1 MESKQIG
8 SLELKSSLKFISIV
22 LVLLSFIYS
31 IYICYLCFNNAFE
44 GAKLKYNSHNQ
55 LVVIEVEEHSLA
67 EYAGLRKR
75 DILLEIDGKSIAK
88 KREPAEDIL
97 SWSYSVTVKRGTE
110 VIDINTKETF
120 LSYDIFFVFLI
131 PVIFYLLCLF
141 CIFFILNSSKSK
153 KLFSSTFLLIA
164 FLLNVSIA
172 YLSAGGV
179 SRGDVFSRYVN
190 LLTFLSVPVSY
201 LHFVYQYFKEKG
213 KQFFNNK
220 VFLLYLL
227 PLINIFIEYFWGED
241 KLSIEVLST
250 INLSSFFIGVTIVF
264 FVILYGL
271 NKYKFSEQA
280 YFLKILMLTN
290 FIAIIPFV
298 GFYVLPSLILGDYIF
313 QSVFVAPFLLLI
325 PFSLV
330 YQFMANKIYNIE
342 FILGRLRYYGLLAII
357 PTVIVVCI
365 VTFTQYQTGGYNTV
379 RLAIYIYLVMLGVF
393 YLKEML
399 DFRFRLKRF
408 SEKFNYQDSIFKF
421 TQTIRTFTSLN
432 QVLLELKQTILD
444 VLTVSQA
451 HVLGV
456 KSDGTI
462 SLLEGGTEEYPWIP
476 YEQEVTKVISDIGKI
491 VEVDRGFLIKI
502 GERGGTS
509 YVMLCLSVLNTP
521 RLTRDEISWLETLAF
536 YTSVSLE
543 NVLKIGELMEH
554 LEHVKKEGPNPA
566 WLNKLMFAI
575 EEKQRSDLA
584 RDLHDSVLQDM
595 ISLKHQSEMFLADF
609 EKDKVCTNQIRQRL
623 INMNEQM
630 STVIQTTRETCQELR
645 PQLLYDLGLVK
656 ALSKLAAQHQESS
669 SIDKIRLNTER
680 FSKVL
685 DLDTQLNLYRI
696 VQELLSNA
704 AKHSKAKEVLI
715 MLVCIKEKVVL
726 HYEDDGIGFDPDKLY
741 QNSASMG
748 LSGIRERVRA
758 LNGSLDIQ
766 TAEGKG
772 FRVAI
777 EMEL

>member
-1 MESKQIG
+1 MFGIG
-8 SLELKSSLKFISIV
+8 NRKLKPKFVLNAVSV
-22 LVLLSFIYS
+22 LLVLLSFIYS
-31 IYICYLCFNNAFE
+31 LYICYLGLNNVFE
-44 GAKLKYNSHNQ
+44 GARLQFQSNQ
-55 LVVIEVEEHSLA
+55 LVVVKVDEYSLA
-67 EYAGLRKR
+67 EYAGLRKG
-75 DILLEIDGKSIAK
+75 DILLEIDGIPVSK
-88 KREPAEDIL
+88 KKEPVEDIL
-97 SWSYSVTVKRGTE
+97 SWAYSLTVNRDGE
-110 VIDINTKETF
+110 VVGINTKETF
-120 LSYDIFFVFLI
+120 LGYDIFFIFLI
-131 PVIFYLLCLF
+131 PIIFYILCLF
-141 CIFFILNSSKSK
+141 CIFFISKSNK
-153 KLFSSTFLLIA
+153 SRNSFSSFLLIA
-164 FLLNVSIA
+164 FLLIVSIA
-172 YLSAGGV
+172 YLSAAGV
-179 SRGDVFSRYVN
+179 SRGDVCSRYIN
-190 LLTFLSVPVSY
+190 LITFLLVPVSY
-201 LHFVYQYFKEKG
+201 LNFTYQYFKEKG

-227 PLINIFIEYFWGED
+227 PVINVVIEYFFGD
-241 KLSIEVLST
+241 KLSSDVLGY
-250 INLSSFFIGVTIVF
+250 INLFSFFVGIIVVF
-264 FVILYGL
+264 VVILYGL

-280 YFLKILMLTN
+280 YFLKIMMLTN
-290 FIAIIPFV
+290 LLGITPFV
-298 GFYVLPSLILGDYIF
+298 AFYVLPILVLGDYIF
-313 QSVFVAPFLLLI
+313 SAVFLAPFLLLI

-330 YQFMANKIYNIE
+330 YQFMADKIYNIE

-357 PTVIVVCI
+357 PTIIVVCI
-365 VTFTQYQTGGYNTV
+365 VTFTKYQTGNYYTI
-379 RLAIYIYLVMLGVF
+379 RLAIYMYLIMLGVF
-393 YLKEML
+393 YLKEIL

-408 SEKFNYQDSIFKF
+408 SEKFNYQDSIYKF
-421 TQTIRTFTSLN
+421 TQTIPTFTSLN

-444 VLTVSQA
+444 VLAVSQA

-462 SLLEGGTEEYPWIP
+462 SLLEGDTKEYPWIP
-476 YEQEVTKVISDIGKI
+476 YEQEVTKVITDIGKI

-685 DLDTQLNLYRI
+685 DLDTQLNVYRI

-704 AKHSKAKEVLI
+704 AKHSKAHEVLI

-726 HYEDDGIGFDPDKLY
+726 HYEDDGIGGDPDKLY

>member
-1 MESKQIG
+1 MFFFYLLPVLNLV
-8 SLELKSSLKFISIV
+8 LEIFSGTFEKLNGPIPYINLYSFFMGLV
-22 LVLLSFIYS
+22 LVISVFVYGMVKHKNTEQTYFLKMLMLGNFFAVFPFIAFYVIPVLVIDDFIYS
-31 IYICYLCFNNAFE
+31 A
-44 GAKLKYNSHNQ
+44 A
-55 LVVIEVEEHSLA
+55 V
-67 EYAGLRKR
+67 
-75 DILLEIDGKSIAK
+75 
-88 KREPAEDIL
+88 
-97 SWSYSVTVKRGTE
+97 
-110 VIDINTKETF
+110 
-120 LSYDIFFVFLI
+120 
-131 PVIFYLLCLF
+131 
-141 CIFFILNSSKSK
+141 
-153 KLFSSTFLLIA
+153 
-164 FLLNVSIA
+164 
-172 YLSAGGV
+172 
-179 SRGDVFSRYVN
+179 
-190 LLTFLSVPVSY
+190 
-201 LHFVYQYFKEKG
+201 
-213 KQFFNNK
+213 
-220 VFLLYLL
+220 
-227 PLINIFIEYFWGED
+227 
-241 KLSIEVLST
+241 
-250 INLSSFFIGVTIVF
+250 
-264 FVILYGL
+264 
-271 NKYKFSEQA
+271 
-280 YFLKILMLTN
+280 
-290 FIAIIPFV
+290 
-298 GFYVLPSLILGDYIF
+298 
-313 QSVFVAPFLLLI
+313 VAPFLLII
-325 PFSLV
+325 PFTLV
-330 YQFMANKIYNIE
+330 YLFISNKMYDVE
-342 FILGRLRYYGLLAII
+342 FLIGRLKYYGLLAII
-357 PTVIVVCI
+357 PTIIMVS
-365 VTFTQYQTGGYNTV
+365 TV
-379 RLAIYIYLVMLGVF
+379 KLMKFQEGDYYDARLAIYVYLIILGVF
-393 YLKEML
+393 YLKEIL
-399 DFRFRLKRF
+399 DYRFRLKRF
-408 SEKFNYQDSIFKF
+408 SEKYNYQDSIFKF
-421 TQTIRTFTSLN
+421 TQTIRTHSSLN

-444 VLTVSQA
+444 VLIVSQA
-451 HVLGV
+451 HVLKV

-462 SLLEGGTEEYPWIP
+462 SLLEEDAKEYPWIP
-476 YEQEVTKVISDIGKI
+476 YEQEVTKVITDIGKI

-554 LEHVKKEGPNPA
+554 LENVKKEGPNPA

-630 STVIQTTRETCQELR
+630 SAVIQTTRETCQELR

-704 AKHSKAKEVLI
+704 VKHSRANEVLI

-726 HYEDDGIGFDPDKLY
+726 HYEDDGIGVDPDKLY

-777 EMEL
+777 EMGL

>member
-1 MESKQIG
+1 MKF
-8 SLELKSSLKFISIV
+8 SLKIISVI
-22 LVLLSFIYS
+22 LVCLSFIYS
-31 IYICYLCFNNAFE
+31 CYVVYICYNNLFV
-44 GAKLKYNSHNQ
+44 GAYLKYNSDNQ
-55 LVVIEVEEHSLA
+55 LVVDYIQEDSLA
-67 EYAGLRKR
+67 DYTGLKAGDIILEVNNKKPSKDQPKNSILANVSSLSIERNGQIITTDTR
-75 DILLEIDGKSIAK
+75 DTII
-88 KREPAEDIL
+88 
-97 SWSYSVTVKRGTE
+97 
-110 VIDINTKETF
+110 
-120 LSYDIFFVFLI
+120 SYDILFTVLI
-131 PVIFYLLCLF
+131 PIVFYLLCLL
-141 CIFFILNSSKSK
+141 CVILILKSK
-153 KLFSSTFLLIA
+153 KKQTSSFLLIL
-164 FLLNVSIA
+164 FLLTVSIA
-172 YLSAGGV
+172 YVSAGGV
-179 SRGDVFSRYVN
+179 SRGNVFSRYVN
-190 LLTFLSVPVSY
+190 LLTFISIPISY
-201 LHFVYQYFKEKG
+201 LHFIYQYFKEIGRKLCS
-213 KQFFNNK
+213 NK
-220 VFLLYLL
+220 VFFFYFL
-227 PLINIFIEYFWGED
+227 PVLNLVLEIFSGTFE
-241 KLSIEVLST
+241 KLNGPIPY
-250 INLSSFFIGVTIVF
+250 INLYSFFMGLVLVISVF
-264 FVILYGL
+264 VYGMVKHK
-271 NKYKFSEQA
+271 NTEQT
-280 YFLKILMLTN
+280 YFLKMLMLGN
-290 FIAIIPFV
+290 FFAVFPFIA
-298 GFYVLPSLILGDYIF
+298 FYVIPVLVIDDFIYSAA
-313 QSVFVAPFLLLI
+313 VVAPFLLII
-325 PFSLV
+325 PFTLV
-330 YQFMANKIYNIE
+330 YLFISNKMYDVE
-342 FILGRLRYYGLLAII
+342 FLIGRLKYYGLLAII
-357 PTVIVVCI
+357 PTIIMVS
-365 VTFTQYQTGGYNTV
+365 TV
-379 RLAIYIYLVMLGVF
+379 KLMKFQEGDYYDARLAIYVYLIILGVF
-393 YLKEML
+393 YLKEIL
-399 DFRFRLKRF
+399 DYRFRLKRF
-408 SEKFNYQDSIFKF
+408 SEKYNYQDSIFKF
-421 TQTIRTFTSLN
+421 TQTIRTHSSLN

-444 VLTVSQA
+444 VLIVSQA
-451 HVLGV
+451 HVLKV

-462 SLLEGGTEEYPWIP
+462 SLLEGDTEEYPWIP
-476 YEQEVTKVISDIGKI
+476 YEQEVTKVITDIGKI

-543 NVLKIGELMEH
+543 NVLKIGELMDH

-704 AKHSKAKEVLI
+704 VKHSKANEVLI

>member
-1 MESKQIG
+1 MIRIP
-8 SLELKSSLKFISIV
+8 LKSIN
-22 LVLLSFIYS
+22 LLSFFIS
-31 IYICYLCFNNAFE
+31 T
-44 GAKLKYNSHNQ
+44 
-55 LVVIEVEEHSLA
+55 VIV
-67 EYAGLRKR
+67 
-75 DILLEIDGKSIAK
+75 
-88 KREPAEDIL
+88 
-97 SWSYSVTVKRGTE
+97 
-110 VIDINTKETF
+110 
-120 LSYDIFFVFLI
+120 
-131 PVIFYLLCLF
+131 
-141 CIFFILNSSKSK
+141 FILI
-153 KLFSSTFLLIA
+153 TYALIK
-164 FLLNVSIA
+164 FKYSQQ
-172 YLSAGGV
+172 
-179 SRGDVFSRYVN
+179 
-190 LLTFLSVPVSY
+190 SY
-201 LHFVYQYFKEKG
+201 L
-213 KQFFNNK
+213 
-220 VFLLYLL
+220 
-227 PLINIFIEYFWGED
+227 
-241 KLSIEVLST
+241 
-250 INLSSFFIGVTIVF
+250 
-264 FVILYGL
+264 
-271 NKYKFSEQA
+271 
-280 YFLKILMLTN
+280 LKILMLMN
-290 FIAIIPFV
+290 FIALVPFLF
-298 GFYVLPSLILGDYIF
+298 FYVLPMLVFGDYIF
-313 QSVFVAPFLLLI
+313 SAIVVSPFLLLI
-325 PFSLV
+325 PLSLV
-330 YQFMANKIYNIE
+330 YQFMSNKIYDIE
-342 FILGRLRYYGLLAII
+342 FLIGRLKYYSFLAII
-357 PTVIVVCI
+357 PTSLII
-365 VTFTQYQTGGYNTV
+365 TI
-379 RLAIYIYLVMLGVF
+379 LAIVKHQEGEFFTVQVTIFTYLIMVGVF
-393 YLKEML
+393 YLKEII

-432 QVLLELKQTILD
+432 QVLMELKQIVLD
-444 VLTVSQA
+444 VLLVNNIYMLKVKNDGSVSM
-451 HVLGV
+451 
-456 KSDGTI
+456 
-462 SLLEGGTEEYPWIP
+462 LENDAEEKPWIP
-476 YEQEVTKVISDIGKI
+476 YEQEVTKVITDIGKI

-704 AKHSKAKEVLI
+704 VKHSKANEVLI

>member
-1 MESKQIG
+1 MRVNYNKLSLIIILLSLSLVPYIIYVNLHSSYLGMTMQFNEKNEYQVFEIEKG
-8 SLELKSSLKFISIV
+8 SLAQSLGFKKGDVILEINGKSVEKLRADDGKLADELSDVKLMIVERDGEIGFVETGYELVSYESLFLFIIPMMFY
-22 LVLLSFIYS
+22 LLSLFCVYFIIKSNKRLNSASAFILIVFLLVTSTAYSCSVGSAKGDSLS
-31 IYICYLCFNNAFE
+31 IYITM
-44 GAKLKYNSHNQ
+44 
-55 LVVIEVEEHSLA
+55 I
-67 EYAGLRKR
+67 
-75 DILLEIDGKSIAK
+75 
-88 KREPAEDIL
+88 
-97 SWSYSVTVKRGTE
+97 
-110 VIDINTKETF
+110 TF
-120 LSYDIFFVFLI
+120 QF
-131 PVIFYLLCLF
+131 
-141 CIFFILNSSKSK
+141 
-153 KLFSSTFLLIA
+153 
-164 FLLNVSIA
+164 
-172 YLSAGGV
+172 
-179 SRGDVFSRYVN
+179 
-190 LLTFLSVPVSY
+190 VPVLY
-201 LHFVYQYFKEKG
+201 LHYIYQYFKEKG
-213 KQFFNNK
+213 KEFFNNK
-220 VFLLYLL
+220 IFLFLYPVGLL
-227 PLINIFIEYFWGED
+227 NLLLEISGDNLQISYSSI
-241 KLSIEVLST
+241 KLF
-250 INLSSFFIGVTIVF
+250 NLVSFLVVTIIAF
-264 FVILYGL
+264 ALIIYGVIK
-271 NKYKFSEQA
+271 NKASEQA
-280 YFLKILMLTN
+280 YFLRILVITN
-290 FIAIIPFV
+290 FVAFIPFLI
-298 GFYVLPSLILGDYIF
+298 FYVIPYVFIGDYIF
-313 QSVFVAPFLLLI
+313 PAMFVVPFLLII

-330 YQFMANKIYNIE
+330 YQFIATKIYDIE
-342 FILGRLRYYGLLAII
+342 FLLGRFKYYGLLAIL
-357 PTVIVVCI
+357 PSLTAVGV
-365 VTFTQYQTGGYNTV
+365 FTLTQELSNSLNTV
-379 RLAIYIYLVMLGVF
+379 KNTIFIYFIMLGVF
-393 YLKEML
+393 YLKEIL

-408 SEKFNYQDSIFKF
+408 SEKFNYQDSVFKF
-421 TQTIRTFTSLN
+421 TQLIRSSTSLA
-432 QVLLELKQTILD
+432 QVLRELSQTILD
-444 VLTVSQA
+444 VLPVSQA
-451 HVLGV
+451 YVLEL
-456 KSDGTI
+456 KSDGTVG
-462 SLLEGGTEEYPWIP
+462 LLENNANDQVWKP
-476 YEQEVTKVISDIGKI
+476 YEKEAFRAITDIGKI

-554 LEHVKKEGPNPA
+554 LENVKKEGPNPA

-630 STVIQTTRETCQELR
+630 SAVIQTTRETCQELR

-704 AKHSKAKEVLI
+704 VKHSRANEVLI

-726 HYEDDGIGFDPDKLY
+726 HYEDDGIGVDPDKLY

-777 EMEL
+777 EMGL

>member
-1 MESKQIG
+1 MKF
-8 SLELKSSLKFISIV
+8 SLKIISVI
-22 LVLLSFIYS
+22 LVCLSFIYS
-31 IYICYLCFNNAFE
+31 CYVVYICYNNLFV
-44 GAKLKYNSHNQ
+44 GAYLKYNSDNQ
-55 LVVIEVEEHSLA
+55 LVVDYIQEDSLA
-67 EYAGLRKR
+67 DYTGLKAGDIILEVNNKKPSKDQPKNSILANVSSLSIERNGQIITTDTR
-75 DILLEIDGKSIAK
+75 DTII
-88 KREPAEDIL
+88 
-97 SWSYSVTVKRGTE
+97 
-110 VIDINTKETF
+110 
-120 LSYDIFFVFLI
+120 SYDILFTVLI
-131 PVIFYLLCLF
+131 QIVFYLLCLL
-141 CIFFILNSSKSK
+141 CVILILKSK
-153 KLFSSTFLLIA
+153 KKQTSSFLLIL
-164 FLLNVSIA
+164 FLLTVSIA
-172 YLSAGGV
+172 YVSAGGV
-179 SRGDVFSRYVN
+179 SRGNVFSRYVN
-190 LLTFLSVPVSY
+190 LLTFISIPISY
-201 LHFVYQYFKEKG
+201 LHFIYQYFKEIGRKLCS
-213 KQFFNNK
+213 NK
-220 VFLLYLL
+220 VFFFYLL
-227 PLINIFIEYFWGED
+227 PVLNLVLEIFSGTFE
-241 KLSIEVLST
+241 KLNGPIPY
-250 INLSSFFIGVTIVF
+250 INLYSFFMGLVLVISVF
-264 FVILYGL
+264 VYGMVKHK
-271 NKYKFSEQA
+271 NTEQT
-280 YFLKILMLTN
+280 YFLKMLMLGN
-290 FIAIIPFV
+290 FFAVFPFIA
-298 GFYVLPSLILGDYIF
+298 FYVIPVLVIDDFIYSAA
-313 QSVFVAPFLLLI
+313 VVAPFLLII
-325 PFSLV
+325 PFTLV
-330 YQFMANKIYNIE
+330 YLFISNKMYDVE
-342 FILGRLRYYGLLAII
+342 FLIGRLKYYGLLAII
-357 PTVIVVCI
+357 PTIIMVS
-365 VTFTQYQTGGYNTV
+365 TV
-379 RLAIYIYLVMLGVF
+379 KLMKFQEGDYYDARLAIYVYLIILGVF
-393 YLKEML
+393 YLKEIL
-399 DFRFRLKRF
+399 DYRFRLKRF
-408 SEKFNYQDSIFKF
+408 SEKYNYQDSIFKF
-421 TQTIRTFTSLN
+421 TQTIRTHSSLN

-444 VLTVSQA
+444 VLIVSQA
-451 HVLGV
+451 HVLKV

-462 SLLEGGTEEYPWIP
+462 SLLEEDAKEYPWIP
-476 YEQEVTKVISDIGKI
+476 YEQEVTKVITDIGKI

-554 LEHVKKEGPNPA
+554 LENVKKEGPNPA

-630 STVIQTTRETCQELR
+630 SAVIQTTRETCQELR

-704 AKHSKAKEVLI
+704 VKHSRANEVLI

-726 HYEDDGIGFDPDKLY
+726 HYEDDGIGVDPDKLY

-777 EMEL
+777 EMGL

>member
-1 MESKQIG
+1 MKF
-8 SLELKSSLKFISIV
+8 SLKIISVI
-22 LVLLSFIYS
+22 LVCLSFIYS
-31 IYICYLCFNNAFE
+31 CYVIYICYNNLFV
-44 GAKLKYNSHNQ
+44 GAYLKYNSDNQ
-55 LVVIEVEEHSLA
+55 LVVDYIQEDSLA
-67 EYAGLRKR
+67 DYTGLKAGDIILEVNNKKPSKDQPKNSILANVSSLSIERNGQIITTDTR
-75 DILLEIDGKSIAK
+75 DTII
-88 KREPAEDIL
+88 
-97 SWSYSVTVKRGTE
+97 
-110 VIDINTKETF
+110 
-120 LSYDIFFVFLI
+120 SYDILFTVLI
-131 PVIFYLLCLF
+131 PIVFYLLCLL
-141 CIFFILNSSKSK
+141 CVILILKSK
-153 KLFSSTFLLIA
+153 KKQTSSFLLIL
-164 FLLNVSIA
+164 FLLTVSIA
-172 YLSAGGV
+172 YVSAGGV
-179 SRGDVFSRYVN
+179 SRGNVFSRYVN
-190 LLTFLSVPVSY
+190 LLTFISIPISY
-201 LHFVYQYFKEKG
+201 LHFIYQYFKEIGRKLCS
-213 KQFFNNK
+213 NK
-220 VFLLYLL
+220 VFFFYLL
-227 PLINIFIEYFWGED
+227 PVLNLVLEIFSGTFE
-241 KLSIEVLST
+241 KLNGPIPY
-250 INLSSFFIGVTIVF
+250 INLYSFFMGLVLVISVF
-264 FVILYGL
+264 VYGMVKHK
-271 NKYKFSEQA
+271 NTEQT
-280 YFLKILMLTN
+280 YFLKMLMLGN
-290 FIAIIPFV
+290 FFAVFPFIA
-298 GFYVLPSLILGDYIF
+298 FYVIPVLVIDDFIYSAA
-313 QSVFVAPFLLLI
+313 VVAPFLLII
-325 PFSLV
+325 PFTLV
-330 YQFMANKIYNIE
+330 YLFISNKMYDVE
-342 FILGRLRYYGLLAII
+342 FLIGRLKYYGLLAII
-357 PTVIVVCI
+357 PTIIMVS
-365 VTFTQYQTGGYNTV
+365 TV
-379 RLAIYIYLVMLGVF
+379 KLMKFQEGDYYDARLAIYVYLIILGVF
-393 YLKEML
+393 YLKEIL
-399 DFRFRLKRF
+399 DYRFRLKRF
-408 SEKFNYQDSIFKF
+408 SEKYNYQDSIFKF
-421 TQTIRTFTSLN
+421 TQTIRTHSSLN

-444 VLTVSQA
+444 VLIVSQA
-451 HVLGV
+451 HVLKV

-462 SLLEGGTEEYPWIP
+462 SLLEGDTEEYPWIP
-476 YEQEVTKVISDIGKI
+476 YEQEVTKVITDIGKI

-704 AKHSKAKEVLI
+704 VKHSKANEVLI

>member
-1 MESKQIG
+1 NY
-8 SLELKSSLKFISIV
+8 
-22 LVLLSFIYS
+22 SF
-31 IYICYLCFNNAFE
+31 
-44 GAKLKYNSHNQ
+44 
-55 LVVIEVEEHSLA
+55 
-67 EYAGLRKR
+67 
-75 DILLEIDGKSIAK
+75 
-88 KREPAEDIL
+88 
-97 SWSYSVTVKRGTE
+97 
-110 VIDINTKETF
+110 
-120 LSYDIFFVFLI
+120 
-131 PVIFYLLCLF
+131 
-141 CIFFILNSSKSK
+141 
-153 KLFSSTFLLIA
+153 
-164 FLLNVSIA
+164 
-172 YLSAGGV
+172 
-179 SRGDVFSRYVN
+179 
-190 LLTFLSVPVSY
+190 
-201 LHFVYQYFKEKG
+201 
-213 KQFFNNK
+213 
-220 VFLLYLL
+220 
-227 PLINIFIEYFWGED
+227 
-241 KLSIEVLST
+241 
-250 INLSSFFIGVTIVF
+250 
-264 FVILYGL
+264 
-271 NKYKFSEQA
+271 
-280 YFLKILMLTN
+280 
-290 FIAIIPFV
+290 
-298 GFYVLPSLILGDYIF
+298 
-313 QSVFVAPFLLLI
+313 
-325 PFSLV
+325 
-330 YQFMANKIYNIE
+330 
-342 FILGRLRYYGLLAII
+342 LAII
-357 PTVIVVCI
+357 PTSLII
-365 VTFTQYQTGGYNTV
+365 TI
-379 RLAIYIYLVMLGVF
+379 LAIVKHQEGEFFTVQVTIFTYLIMVGVF
-393 YLKEML
+393 YLKEII

-432 QVLLELKQTILD
+432 QVLMELKQIVLD
-444 VLTVSQA
+444 VLLVNNIYMLKVKNDGSVSM
-451 HVLGV
+451 
-456 KSDGTI
+456 
-462 SLLEGGTEEYPWIP
+462 LENDAEEKPWIP
-476 YEQEVTKVISDIGKI
+476 YEQEVTKVITDIGKI

-704 AKHSKAKEVLI
+704 VKHSKANEVLI

>member
-1 MESKQIG
+1 MKF
-8 SLELKSSLKFISIV
+8 SLKVISVI
-22 LVLLSFIYS
+22 LVCLSFIYS
-31 IYICYLCFNNAFE
+31 CYVVYICYNNLFV
-44 GAKLKYNSHNQ
+44 GAYLKYDSDNQ
-55 LVVIEVEEHSLA
+55 LVVDYVEEDSLA
-67 EYAGLRKR
+67 DYTGLKAGDIILEVNHEKPRK
-75 DILLEIDGKSIAK
+75 DVPKNS
-88 KREPAEDIL
+88 IL
-97 SWSYSVTVKRGTE
+97 SNVSSLSIERNGQIITTDTRDT
-110 VIDINTKETF
+110 II
-120 LSYDIFFVFLI
+120 SYDILFTVLI
-131 PVIFYLLCLF
+131 PIVFYLLCLF
-141 CIFFILNSSKSK
+141 CIILILKSK
-153 KLFSSTFLLIA
+153 KTKKQTSSFLLIL
-164 FLLNVSIA
+164 FLLTVSIA
-172 YLSAGGV
+172 YVSVGGT
-179 SRGDVFSRYVN
+179 SRGNVFSRYVN
-190 LLTFLSVPVSY
+190 LLTFISIPINY
-201 LHFVYQYFKEKG
+201 LHFIYQYFKEIG
-213 KQFFNNK
+213 KKLCSNK
-220 VFLLYLL
+220 VFFFYLL
-227 PLINIFIEYFWGED
+227 PVFNLVLEILSNTFE
-241 KLSIEVLST
+241 KLEEPIPY
-250 INLSSFFIGVTIVF
+250 INLYSFFIGLVLVIFVF
-264 FVILYGL
+264 VYGL
-271 NKYKFSEQA
+271 VKYKNTEQT
-280 YFLKILMLTN
+280 YFLKMLMLGN
-290 FIAIIPFV
+290 FFAIFPFIA
-298 GFYVLPSLILGDYIF
+298 FYLVPVLVIDDFIYSAA
-313 QSVFVAPFLLLI
+313 VVAPFLLII
-325 PFSLV
+325 PFTLV
-330 YQFMANKIYNIE
+330 YQFISNKIYDVE
-342 FILGRLRYYGLLAII
+342 FLIGRLKYYGLLAII
-357 PTVIVVCI
+357 PTII
-365 VTFTQYQTGGYNTV
+365 MISTV
-379 RLAIYIYLVMLGVF
+379 KLMKFQEGDYYDARLAIYVYLVILGVF
-393 YLKEML
+393 YLKEIL
-399 DFRFRLKRF
+399 DYRFRLKRF
-408 SEKFNYQDSIFKF
+408 SEKYNYQDSIFKF
-421 TQTIRTFTSLN
+421 TQTIRTHSSLN

-444 VLTVSQA
+444 VLIVSQA
-451 HVLGV
+451 HVLKV

-462 SLLEGGTEEYPWIP
+462 SLLEGDTEEYPWIP
-476 YEQEVTKVISDIGKI
+476 YEQEVTKVITDIGKI

-630 STVIQTTRETCQELR
+630 SAVIQTTRETCQELR

-704 AKHSKAKEVLI
+704 VKHSKAKEVLI

-726 HYEDDGIGFDPDKLY
+726 HYEDDGIGVDPDKLY

>member
-1 MESKQIG
+1 MKF
-8 SLELKSSLKFISIV
+8 SLKIISVI
-22 LVLLSFIYS
+22 LVCLSFIYS
-31 IYICYLCFNNAFE
+31 CYVVYICYNNLFV
-44 GAKLKYNSHNQ
+44 GAYLEYDSDNQ
-55 LVVIEVEEHSLA
+55 LVVDYVEEDSLA
-67 EYAGLRKR
+67 DYTGLKAGDIILEVNHEKPRK
-75 DILLEIDGKSIAK
+75 DVPKNS
-88 KREPAEDIL
+88 IL
-97 SWSYSVTVKRGTE
+97 SNVSSLSIERNGQIITTDTRDT
-110 VIDINTKETF
+110 II
-120 LSYDIFFVFLI
+120 SYDILFTVLI
-131 PVIFYLLCLF
+131 PIVFYLLCLF
-141 CIFFILNSSKSK
+141 CIILILKSK
-153 KLFSSTFLLIA
+153 KTKKQTSSFLLII
-164 FLLNVSIA
+164 FLLTVSVA
-172 YLSAGGV
+172 YVSVGGT
-179 SRGDVFSRYVN
+179 SRGNVFSRYVN
-190 LLTFLSVPVSY
+190 LLTFISIPINY
-201 LHFVYQYFKEKG
+201 LHFIYQYFKEIG
-213 KQFFNNK
+213 KKLCSNK
-220 VFLLYLL
+220 VFFFYLL
-227 PLINIFIEYFWGED
+227 PVFNLVLEILSNTFE
-241 KLSIEVLST
+241 KLEEPIPY
-250 INLSSFFIGVTIVF
+250 INLYSFFIGLVLVISVF
-264 FVILYGL
+264 VYGL
-271 NKYKFSEQA
+271 VKHKNTEQT
-280 YFLKILMLTN
+280 YFLKMLMLGN
-290 FIAIIPFV
+290 FFALFPFIA
-298 GFYVLPSLILGDYIF
+298 FYLVPVLVIDDFIYSAA
-313 QSVFVAPFLLLI
+313 VVAPFLLII
-325 PFSLV
+325 PFTLV
-330 YQFMANKIYNIE
+330 YQFISNKIYDVE
-342 FILGRLRYYGLLAII
+342 FLIGRLKYYGLLAII
-357 PTVIVVCI
+357 PTII
-365 VTFTQYQTGGYNTV
+365 MISTV
-379 RLAIYIYLVMLGVF
+379 KLMKFQEGDYYDARLAIYVYLVILGVF
-393 YLKEML
+393 YLKEIL
-399 DFRFRLKRF
+399 DYRFRLKRF
-408 SEKFNYQDSIFKF
+408 SEKYNYQDSIFKF
-421 TQTIRTFTSLN
+421 TQTIRTHSSLN

-444 VLTVSQA
+444 VLIVSQA
-451 HVLGV
+451 HVLKV

-462 SLLEGGTEEYPWIP
+462 SLLEGDTEEYPWIP
-476 YEQEVTKVISDIGKI
+476 YEQEVTKVITDIGKI

-543 NVLKIGELMEH
+543 NVLKIGELMDH

-704 AKHSKAKEVLI
+704 VKHSKANEVLI

>member
-1 MESKQIG
+1 MKF
-8 SLELKSSLKFISIV
+8 SLKVISVI
-22 LVLLSFIYS
+22 LVCLSFIYS
-31 IYICYLCFNNAFE
+31 CYVVYICYNNLFV
-44 GAKLKYNSHNQ
+44 GAYLKYDSDNQ
-55 LVVIEVEEHSLA
+55 LVVDYVEEDSLA
-67 EYAGLRKR
+67 DYTGLKAGDIILEVNHEKPRK
-75 DILLEIDGKSIAK
+75 DVPKNS
-88 KREPAEDIL
+88 IL
-97 SWSYSVTVKRGTE
+97 SNVSSLSIERNGQIITTDTRDT
-110 VIDINTKETF
+110 II
-120 LSYDIFFVFLI
+120 SYDILFTVLI
-131 PVIFYLLCLF
+131 PIVFYLLCLF
-141 CIFFILNSSKSK
+141 CIILILKSK
-153 KLFSSTFLLIA
+153 KTKKQTSSFLLIL
-164 FLLNVSIA
+164 FLLTVSIA
-172 YLSAGGV
+172 YVSVGGT
-179 SRGDVFSRYVN
+179 SRGNVFSRYVN
-190 LLTFLSVPVSY
+190 LLTFISIPINY
-201 LHFVYQYFKEKG
+201 LHFIYQYFKEIG
-213 KQFFNNK
+213 KKLCSNK
-220 VFLLYLL
+220 VFFFYLL
-227 PLINIFIEYFWGED
+227 PVFNLVLEILSNTFE
-241 KLSIEVLST
+241 KLEEPIPY
-250 INLSSFFIGVTIVF
+250 INLYSFFIGLVLVIFVF
-264 FVILYGL
+264 VYGL
-271 NKYKFSEQA
+271 VKYKNTEQT
-280 YFLKILMLTN
+280 YFLKMLMLGN
-290 FIAIIPFV
+290 FFAIFPFIALYLVP
-298 GFYVLPSLILGDYIF
+298 VLVIDDFIYSAA
-313 QSVFVAPFLLLI
+313 VVAPFLLII
-325 PFSLV
+325 PFTLV
-330 YQFMANKIYNIE
+330 YQFISNKIYDVE
-342 FILGRLRYYGLLAII
+342 FLIGRLKYYGLLAII
-357 PTVIVVCI
+357 PTII
-365 VTFTQYQTGGYNTV
+365 MISTV
-379 RLAIYIYLVMLGVF
+379 KLMKFQEGDYYDARLAIYVYLVILGVF
-393 YLKEML
+393 YLKEIL
-399 DFRFRLKRF
+399 DYRFRLKRF
-408 SEKFNYQDSIFKF
+408 SEKYNYQDSIFKF
-421 TQTIRTFTSLN
+421 TQTIRTHSSLN

-444 VLTVSQA
+444 VLIVSQA
-451 HVLGV
+451 HVLKV

-462 SLLEGGTEEYPWIP
+462 SLLEGDTEEYPWIP
-476 YEQEVTKVISDIGKI
+476 YEQEVTKVITDIGKI

-595 ISLKHQSEMFLADF
+595 ISLKHQSEMFLANF

-704 AKHSKAKEVLI
+704 VKHSKAKEVLI

-726 HYEDDGIGFDPDKLY
+726 HYEDDGIGVDPDKLY

>member
-1 MESKQIG
+1 MKF
-8 SLELKSSLKFISIV
+8 SLKVISVI
-22 LVLLSFIYS
+22 LVCLSFIYS
-31 IYICYLCFNNAFE
+31 CYVVYICYNNLFV
-44 GAKLKYNSHNQ
+44 GAYLKYDSDNQ
-55 LVVIEVEEHSLA
+55 LVVDYVEEDSLA
-67 EYAGLRKR
+67 DYTGLKAGDIILEVNHEKPRK
-75 DILLEIDGKSIAK
+75 DVPKNS
-88 KREPAEDIL
+88 IL
-97 SWSYSVTVKRGTE
+97 SNVSSLSIERNGQIITTDTRDT
-110 VIDINTKETF
+110 II
-120 LSYDIFFVFLI
+120 SYDILFTVLI
-131 PVIFYLLCLF
+131 PIVFYLLCLF
-141 CIFFILNSSKSK
+141 CIILILKSK
-153 KLFSSTFLLIA
+153 KTKKQTSSFLLIL
-164 FLLNVSIA
+164 FLLTVSIA
-172 YLSAGGV
+172 YVSVGGT
-179 SRGDVFSRYVN
+179 SRGNVFSRYVN
-190 LLTFLSVPVSY
+190 LLTFISIPINY
-201 LHFVYQYFKEKG
+201 LHFIYQYFKEIG
-213 KQFFNNK
+213 KKLCSNK
-220 VFLLYLL
+220 VFFFYLL
-227 PLINIFIEYFWGED
+227 PVFNLVLEILSNTFE
-241 KLSIEVLST
+241 KLEEPIPY
-250 INLSSFFIGVTIVF
+250 INLYSFFIGLVLVIFVF
-264 FVILYGL
+264 VYGL
-271 NKYKFSEQA
+271 VKYKNTEQT
-280 YFLKILMLTN
+280 YFLKMLMLGN
-290 FIAIIPFV
+290 FFAIFPFIA
-298 GFYVLPSLILGDYIF
+298 FYLVPVLVIDDFIYF
-313 QSVFVAPFLLLI
+313 AAVVAPFLLII
-325 PFSLV
+325 PFTLV
-330 YQFMANKIYNIE
+330 YQFISNKIYDVE
-342 FILGRLRYYGLLAII
+342 FLIGRLKYYGLLAII
-357 PTVIVVCI
+357 PTII
-365 VTFTQYQTGGYNTV
+365 MISTV
-379 RLAIYIYLVMLGVF
+379 KLMKFQEGDYYDARLAIYVYLVILGVF
-393 YLKEML
+393 YLKEIL
-399 DFRFRLKRF
+399 DYRFRLKRF
-408 SEKFNYQDSIFKF
+408 SEKYNYQDSIFKF
-421 TQTIRTFTSLN
+421 TQTIRTHSSLN

-444 VLTVSQA
+444 VLIVSQA
-451 HVLGV
+451 HVLKV

-462 SLLEGGTEEYPWIP
+462 SLLEGDTEEYPWIP
-476 YEQEVTKVISDIGKI
+476 YEQEVTKVITDIGKI

-595 ISLKHQSEMFLADF
+595 ISLKHQSEMFLANF

-704 AKHSKAKEVLI
+704 VKHSKAKEVLI

-726 HYEDDGIGFDPDKLY
+726 HYEDDGIGVDPDKLY

>member
-1 MESKQIG
+1 MKSYYNKV
-8 SLELKSSLKFISIV
+8 SLV
-22 LVLLSFIYS
+22 LILLSFIYVL
-31 IYICYLCFNNAFE
+31 YVCYLSFNNNLVGLKVKNLDEYSLEVVEVKKHTLAADYAELKEGDIIHRINGQQVPFKKDKEYTLSNVLTLTIERNGKVFE
-44 GAKLKYNSHNQ
+44 NDSLIYLD
-55 LVVIEVEEHSLA
+55 LV
-67 EYAGLRKR
+67 
-75 DILLEIDGKSIAK
+75 
-88 KREPAEDIL
+88 
-97 SWSYSVTVKRGTE
+97 
-110 VIDINTKETF
+110 
-120 LSYDIFFVFLI
+120 SYDSFFIFII
-131 PVIFYLLCLF
+131 PLIFYFLCLICVYF
-141 CIFFILNSSKSK
+141 IFKVNKSK
-153 KLFSSTFLLIA
+153 NLFSAFLLVLFLLIT
-164 FLLNVSIA
+164 SIA
-172 YLSAGGV
+172 YVSAGAV
-179 SRGDVFSRYVN
+179 ARGDTFSRFVN
-190 LLTFLSVPVSY
+190 ILTFLAVPTSY
-201 LHFVYQYFKEKG
+201 LHFIYRYFKEIG
-213 KQFFNNK
+213 KTFFSNK
-220 VFLLYLL
+220 VFLLYLI
-227 PLINIFIEYFWGED
+227 PF
-241 KLSIEVLST
+241 
-250 INLSSFFIGVTIVF
+250 INLILEAGLYLFEFEGSILKSINLLSFFISTVIVF
-264 FVILYGL
+264 ILITYAL
-271 NKYKFSEQA
+271 IKFKYSQQS
-280 YFLKILMLTN
+280 YLLKILMLMN
-290 FIAIIPFV
+290 FIALVPFLF
-298 GFYVLPSLILGDYIF
+298 FYVLPMLVFGDYIF
-313 QSVFVAPFLLLI
+313 SAIVVSPFLLLI
-325 PFSLV
+325 PLSLV
-330 YQFMANKIYNIE
+330 YQFMSNKIYDIE
-342 FILGRLRYYGLLAII
+342 FLIGRLKYYSFLAII
-357 PTVIVVCI
+357 PTSLII
-365 VTFTQYQTGGYNTV
+365 TI
-379 RLAIYIYLVMLGVF
+379 LAIVKHQEGEFFTVQVTIFTYLIMVGVF
-393 YLKEML
+393 YLKEII

-432 QVLLELKQTILD
+432 QVLMELKQIVLD
-444 VLTVSQA
+444 VLLVNNIYMLKVKNDGSVSM
-451 HVLGV
+451 
-456 KSDGTI
+456 
-462 SLLEGGTEEYPWIP
+462 LENDAEEKPWIP
-476 YEQEVTKVISDIGKI
+476 YEQEVTKVITDIGKI

-704 AKHSKAKEVLI
+704 VKHSKANEVLI

>member
-1 MESKQIG
+1 MKF
-8 SLELKSSLKFISIV
+8 SLK
-22 LVLLSFIYS
+22 LVSVTLVVITCIYTFFV
-31 IYICYLCFNNAFE
+31 IYLCYNNMFV
-44 GAKLKYNSHNQ
+44 GAYLAYNSKNQ
-55 LVVIEVEEHSLA
+55 LVVDYVEEDSLA
-67 EYAGLRKR
+67 DYTGLKAGDIILEVNNEKPSKKEPKNKILADVRSLSIERNGKIITTDTR
-75 DILLEIDGKSIAK
+75 DTII
-88 KREPAEDIL
+88 
-97 SWSYSVTVKRGTE
+97 
-110 VIDINTKETF
+110 
-120 LSYDIFFVFLI
+120 SYDVLFTVLI
-131 PVIFYLLCLF
+131 PIVFYLLCMF
-141 CIFFILNSSKSK
+141 CVFLILKSNKTNKQMSS
-153 KLFSSTFLLIA
+153 FLLIS
-164 FLLNVSIA
+164 FLIIISLAYVSV
-172 YLSAGGV
+172 GGV
-179 SRGDVFSRYVN
+179 SRGDKFSRYLN
-190 LLTFLSVPVSY
+190 LLTFLSVPASY
-201 LHFVYQYFKEKG
+201 YHFILQYFKEIG
-213 KQFFNNK
+213 KKFFSDK
-220 VFLLYLL
+220 MLLLYAL
-227 PLINIFIEYFWGED
+227 PFLNI
-241 KLSIEVLST
+241 VLEIFYDLT
-250 INLSSFFIGVTIVF
+250 DFLEEGRPYVNLFSFFIGIVLVFGVIIYGLIKYKHSGEIYFLKMLMLGNFLGVFPFVVF
-264 FVILYGL
+264 FVLPIL
-271 NKYKFSEQA
+271 
-280 YFLKILMLTN
+280 
-290 FIAIIPFV
+290 II
-298 GFYVLPSLILGDYIF
+298 GDYIY
-313 QSVFVAPFLLLI
+313 SAAVVAPCLLII

-330 YQFMANKIYNIE
+330 YQFISNKTYDVE
-342 FILGRLRYYGLLAII
+342 FLVGRLKYYGLLAII
-357 PTVIVVCI
+357 PTIMLI
-365 VTFTQYQTGGYNTV
+365 SAFKLMKYQTGDYYDLRFT
-379 RLAIYIYLVMLGVF
+379 IYIYLVMLGVF
-393 YLKEML
+393 YLKEIL
-399 DFRFRLKRF
+399 DYRFRLKRF
-408 SEKFNYQDSIFKF
+408 SEKYNYQDSIFKF
-421 TQTIRTFTSLN
+421 TQTIRTHSSLN

-444 VLTVSQA
+444 VLIVSQA
-451 HVLGV
+451 HVLKV

-462 SLLEGGTEEYPWIP
+462 SLLEGDTEEYPWIP
-476 YEQEVTKVISDIGKI
+476 YEQEVTKVITDIGKI

-595 ISLKHQSEMFLADF
+595 ISLKHQSEMFVADF

-704 AKHSKAKEVLI
+704 VKHSKAHEVLI

-741 QNSASMG
+741 QNSAGMG

>member
-1 MESKQIG
+1 MKF
-8 SLELKSSLKFISIV
+8 SLKIISVI
-22 LVLLSFIYS
+22 LVCFSFIYS
-31 IYICYLCFNNAFE
+31 CYVVYICYNNLFV
-44 GAKLKYNSHNQ
+44 GAYLKYDSDNQ
-55 LVVIEVEEHSLA
+55 LVVDYVEEDSLA
-67 EYAGLRKR
+67 DYTGLKAGDIILEVNHEKPRK
-75 DILLEIDGKSIAK
+75 DVPKNS
-88 KREPAEDIL
+88 IL
-97 SWSYSVTVKRGTE
+97 SNVSSLSIERNGQIITTDTRDT
-110 VIDINTKETF
+110 II
-120 LSYDIFFVFLI
+120 SYDILFTVLI
-131 PVIFYLLCLF
+131 PIVFYLLCLF
-141 CIFFILNSSKSK
+141 CIILILKSK
-153 KLFSSTFLLIA
+153 KTKKQTSSFLLIL
-164 FLLNVSIA
+164 FLLTVSIA
-172 YLSAGGV
+172 YVSVGGT
-179 SRGDVFSRYVN
+179 SRGNVFSRYVN
-190 LLTFLSVPVSY
+190 LLTFITLPINY
-201 LHFVYQYFKEKG
+201 LHFIYQYFKEIG
-213 KQFFNNK
+213 KKLCSNK
-220 VFLLYLL
+220 VFFFYLL
-227 PLINIFIEYFWGED
+227 PVFNLVLEILSNTFE
-241 KLSIEVLST
+241 KLEEPIPY
-250 INLSSFFIGVTIVF
+250 INLYSFFIGLVLVIFVF
-264 FVILYGL
+264 VYGL
-271 NKYKFSEQA
+271 VKHKNTEQT
-280 YFLKILMLTN
+280 YFLKMLMLGN
-290 FIAIIPFV
+290 FFALFPFIA
-298 GFYVLPSLILGDYIF
+298 FYLVPVLVIDDFIYSAA
-313 QSVFVAPFLLLI
+313 VVAPFLLII
-325 PFSLV
+325 PFTLV
-330 YQFMANKIYNIE
+330 YQFISNKIYDVE
-342 FILGRLRYYGLLAII
+342 FLIGRLKYYGLLAII
-357 PTVIVVCI
+357 PTII
-365 VTFTQYQTGGYNTV
+365 MISTV
-379 RLAIYIYLVMLGVF
+379 KLMKFQEGEYYDARLAIYVYLVILGVF
-393 YLKEML
+393 YLKEIL
-399 DFRFRLKRF
+399 DYRFRLKRF
-408 SEKFNYQDSIFKF
+408 SEKYNYQDSIFKF
-421 TQTIRTFTSLN
+421 TQTIRTHSSLN

-444 VLTVSQA
+444 VLIVSQA
-451 HVLGV
+451 HVLKV

-462 SLLEGGTEEYPWIP
+462 SLLEGDTEEYPWIP
-476 YEQEVTKVISDIGKI
+476 YEQEVTKVITDIGKI

-704 AKHSKAKEVLI
+704 VKHSKANEVLI

>member
-1 MESKQIG
+1 MVKHKNTEQTYF
-8 SLELKSSLKFISIV
+8 LKMLMLGNFFAVFPFIAFYVIPV
-22 LVLLSFIYS
+22 LVIDDFIYS
-31 IYICYLCFNNAFE
+31 A
-44 GAKLKYNSHNQ
+44 A
-55 LVVIEVEEHSLA
+55 V
-67 EYAGLRKR
+67 
-75 DILLEIDGKSIAK
+75 
-88 KREPAEDIL
+88 
-97 SWSYSVTVKRGTE
+97 
-110 VIDINTKETF
+110 
-120 LSYDIFFVFLI
+120 
-131 PVIFYLLCLF
+131 
-141 CIFFILNSSKSK
+141 
-153 KLFSSTFLLIA
+153 
-164 FLLNVSIA
+164 
-172 YLSAGGV
+172 
-179 SRGDVFSRYVN
+179 
-190 LLTFLSVPVSY
+190 
-201 LHFVYQYFKEKG
+201 
-213 KQFFNNK
+213 
-220 VFLLYLL
+220 
-227 PLINIFIEYFWGED
+227 
-241 KLSIEVLST
+241 
-250 INLSSFFIGVTIVF
+250 
-264 FVILYGL
+264 
-271 NKYKFSEQA
+271 
-280 YFLKILMLTN
+280 
-290 FIAIIPFV
+290 
-298 GFYVLPSLILGDYIF
+298 
-313 QSVFVAPFLLLI
+313 VAPFLLII
-325 PFSLV
+325 PFTLV
-330 YQFMANKIYNIE
+330 YLFISNKMYDVE
-342 FILGRLRYYGLLAII
+342 FLIGRLKYYGLLAII
-357 PTVIVVCI
+357 PTIIMVS
-365 VTFTQYQTGGYNTV
+365 TV
-379 RLAIYIYLVMLGVF
+379 KLMKFQEGDYYDARLAIYVYLIILGVF
-393 YLKEML
+393 YLKEIL
-399 DFRFRLKRF
+399 DYRFRLKRF
-408 SEKFNYQDSIFKF
+408 SEKYNYQDSIFKF
-421 TQTIRTFTSLN
+421 TQTIRTHSSLN

-444 VLTVSQA
+444 VLIVSQA
-451 HVLGV
+451 HVLKV

-462 SLLEGGTEEYPWIP
+462 SLLEEDAEEYPWIP
-476 YEQEVTKVISDIGKI
+476 YEQEVTKVITDIGKI

-554 LEHVKKEGPNPA
+554 LENVKKEGPNPA

-630 STVIQTTRETCQELR
+630 SAVIQTTRETCQELR

-704 AKHSKAKEVLI
+704 VKHSRANEVLI

-726 HYEDDGIGFDPDKLY
+726 HYEDDGIGVDPDKLY

-777 EMEL
+777 EMGL

>member
-1 MESKQIG
+1 MFFFYLLPVLNLV
-8 SLELKSSLKFISIV
+8 LEIFSGTFEKLNGPIPYINLYSFFMGLV
-22 LVLLSFIYS
+22 LVISVFVYGMVKHKNTEQTYFLKMLMLGNFFAVFPFIAFYVIPVLVIDDFIYS
-31 IYICYLCFNNAFE
+31 A
-44 GAKLKYNSHNQ
+44 A
-55 LVVIEVEEHSLA
+55 V
-67 EYAGLRKR
+67 
-75 DILLEIDGKSIAK
+75 
-88 KREPAEDIL
+88 
-97 SWSYSVTVKRGTE
+97 
-110 VIDINTKETF
+110 
-120 LSYDIFFVFLI
+120 
-131 PVIFYLLCLF
+131 
-141 CIFFILNSSKSK
+141 
-153 KLFSSTFLLIA
+153 
-164 FLLNVSIA
+164 
-172 YLSAGGV
+172 
-179 SRGDVFSRYVN
+179 
-190 LLTFLSVPVSY
+190 
-201 LHFVYQYFKEKG
+201 
-213 KQFFNNK
+213 
-220 VFLLYLL
+220 
-227 PLINIFIEYFWGED
+227 
-241 KLSIEVLST
+241 
-250 INLSSFFIGVTIVF
+250 
-264 FVILYGL
+264 
-271 NKYKFSEQA
+271 
-280 YFLKILMLTN
+280 
-290 FIAIIPFV
+290 
-298 GFYVLPSLILGDYIF
+298 
-313 QSVFVAPFLLLI
+313 VAPFLLII
-325 PFSLV
+325 PFTLV
-330 YQFMANKIYNIE
+330 YLFISNKMYDVE
-342 FILGRLRYYGLLAII
+342 FLIGRLKYYGLLAII
-357 PTVIVVCI
+357 PTIIMVS
-365 VTFTQYQTGGYNTV
+365 TV
-379 RLAIYIYLVMLGVF
+379 KLMKFQEGDYYDARLAIYVYLIILGVF
-393 YLKEML
+393 YLKEIL
-399 DFRFRLKRF
+399 DYRFRLKRF
-408 SEKFNYQDSIFKF
+408 SEKYNYQDSIFKF
-421 TQTIRTFTSLN
+421 TQTIRTHSSLN

-444 VLTVSQA
+444 VLIVSQA
-451 HVLGV
+451 HVLKV

-462 SLLEGGTEEYPWIP
+462 SLLEEDAEEYPWIP
-476 YEQEVTKVISDIGKI
+476 YEQEVTKVITDIGKI

-554 LEHVKKEGPNPA
+554 LENVKKEGPNPA

-630 STVIQTTRETCQELR
+630 SAVIQTTRETCQELR

-704 AKHSKAKEVLI
+704 VKHSRANEVLI

-726 HYEDDGIGFDPDKLY
+726 HYEDDGIGVDPDKLY

-777 EMEL
+777 EMGL

>member
-1 MESKQIG
+1 MKF
-8 SLELKSSLKFISIV
+8 SLKIISVI
-22 LVLLSFIYS
+22 LVCLSFIYS
-31 IYICYLCFNNAFE
+31 CYVVYICYNNLFV
-44 GAKLKYNSHNQ
+44 GAYLEYDSDNQ
-55 LVVIEVEEHSLA
+55 LVVDYVEEDSLA
-67 EYAGLRKR
+67 DYTGLKAGDIILEVNHEKPRK
-75 DILLEIDGKSIAK
+75 DVPKNS
-88 KREPAEDIL
+88 IL
-97 SWSYSVTVKRGTE
+97 SNVSSLSIERNGQIITTDTRDT
-110 VIDINTKETF
+110 II
-120 LSYDIFFVFLI
+120 SYDILFTVLI
-131 PVIFYLLCLF
+131 PIVFYLLCLF
-141 CIFFILNSSKSK
+141 CIILILKSK
-153 KLFSSTFLLIA
+153 KTKKQTSSFLLII
-164 FLLNVSIA
+164 FLLTVSVA
-172 YLSAGGV
+172 YVSVGGT
-179 SRGDVFSRYVN
+179 SRGNVFSRYVN
-190 LLTFLSVPVSY
+190 LLTFISIPINY
-201 LHFVYQYFKEKG
+201 LHFIYQYFKEIG
-213 KQFFNNK
+213 KKLCSNK
-220 VFLLYLL
+220 VFFFYLL
-227 PLINIFIEYFWGED
+227 PVFNLVLEILSNTFE
-241 KLSIEVLST
+241 KLEEPIPY
-250 INLSSFFIGVTIVF
+250 INLYSFFIGLVLVISVF
-264 FVILYGL
+264 VYGL
-271 NKYKFSEQA
+271 VKHKNTEQT
-280 YFLKILMLTN
+280 YFLKMLMLGN
-290 FIAIIPFV
+290 FFALFPFIA
-298 GFYVLPSLILGDYIF
+298 FYLVPVLVIDDFIYSAA
-313 QSVFVAPFLLLI
+313 VVAPFLLII
-325 PFSLV
+325 PFTLV
-330 YQFMANKIYNIE
+330 YQFISNKIYDVE
-342 FILGRLRYYGLLAII
+342 FLIGRLKYYGLLAII
-357 PTVIVVCI
+357 PTII
-365 VTFTQYQTGGYNTV
+365 MISTV
-379 RLAIYIYLVMLGVF
+379 KLMKFQEGDYYDARLAIYVYLVILGVF
-393 YLKEML
+393 YLKEIL
-399 DFRFRLKRF
+399 DYRFRLKRF
-408 SEKFNYQDSIFKF
+408 SEKYNYQDSIFKF
-421 TQTIRTFTSLN
+421 TQTIRTHSSLN

-444 VLTVSQA
+444 VLIVSQA
-451 HVLGV
+451 HVLKV

-462 SLLEGGTEEYPWIP
+462 SLLEGDTEEYPWIP
-476 YEQEVTKVISDIGKI
+476 YEQEVTKVITDIGKI

-669 SIDKIRLNTER
+669 SIEKIRLNTER

-704 AKHSKAKEVLI
+704 VKHSKANEVLI

>member
-1 MESKQIG
+1 MKF
-8 SLELKSSLKFISIV
+8 SLKIISVI
-22 LVLLSFIYS
+22 LVCLSFIYS
-31 IYICYLCFNNAFE
+31 CYVVYICYNNLFV
-44 GAKLKYNSHNQ
+44 GAYLKYNSDNQ
-55 LVVIEVEEHSLA
+55 LVVDYIQEDSLA
-67 EYAGLRKR
+67 DYTGLKAGDIILEVNNKKPSKDQPKNSILANVSSLSIERNGQIITTDTR
-75 DILLEIDGKSIAK
+75 DTII
-88 KREPAEDIL
+88 
-97 SWSYSVTVKRGTE
+97 
-110 VIDINTKETF
+110 
-120 LSYDIFFVFLI
+120 SYDILFTVLI
-131 PVIFYLLCLF
+131 PIVFYLLCLL
-141 CIFFILNSSKSK
+141 CVILILKSK
-153 KLFSSTFLLIA
+153 KKQTSSFLLIL
-164 FLLNVSIA
+164 FLLTVSIA
-172 YLSAGGV
+172 YVSAGGV
-179 SRGDVFSRYVN
+179 SRGNVFSRYVN
-190 LLTFLSVPVSY
+190 LLTFISIPISY
-201 LHFVYQYFKEKG
+201 LHFIYQYFKEIGRKLCS
-213 KQFFNNK
+213 NK
-220 VFLLYLL
+220 VFFFYLL
-227 PLINIFIEYFWGED
+227 PVLNLVLEIFSGTFE
-241 KLSIEVLST
+241 KLNGPIPY
-250 INLSSFFIGVTIVF
+250 INLYSFFMGLVLVISVF
-264 FVILYGL
+264 VYGMVKHK
-271 NKYKFSEQA
+271 NTEQT
-280 YFLKILMLTN
+280 YFLKMLMLGN
-290 FIAIIPFV
+290 FFAVFPFIA
-298 GFYVLPSLILGDYIF
+298 FYVIPVLVIDDFIYSAA
-313 QSVFVAPFLLLI
+313 VVAPFLLII
-325 PFSLV
+325 PFTLV
-330 YQFMANKIYNIE
+330 YLFISNKMYDVE
-342 FILGRLRYYGLLAII
+342 FLIGRLKYYGLLAII
-357 PTVIVVCI
+357 PTIIMVS
-365 VTFTQYQTGGYNTV
+365 TV
-379 RLAIYIYLVMLGVF
+379 KLMKFQEGDYYDARLAIYVYLIILGVF
-393 YLKEML
+393 YLKEIL
-399 DFRFRLKRF
+399 DYRFRLKRF
-408 SEKFNYQDSIFKF
+408 SEKYNYQDSIFKF
-421 TQTIRTFTSLN
+421 TQTIRTHSSLN

-444 VLTVSQA
+444 VLIVSQA
-451 HVLGV
+451 HVLKV

-462 SLLEGGTEEYPWIP
+462 SLLEGDTEEYPWIP
-476 YEQEVTKVISDIGKI
+476 YEQEVTKVITDIGKI

-543 NVLKIGELMEH
+543 NVLKIGELMDH

-704 AKHSKAKEVLI
+704 VKHSKANEVLI

>member
-1 MESKQIG
+1 MKF
-8 SLELKSSLKFISIV
+8 SLKLISV
-22 LVLLSFIYS
+22 ALVAISFIYTVFVVFL
-31 IYICYLCFNNAFE
+31 CYNNMFV
-44 GAKLKYNSHNQ
+44 GAYLEYNSKNQ
-55 LVVIEVEEHSLA
+55 LVVEYVEKDSLA
-67 EYAGLRKR
+67 DYTGLQSG
-75 DILLEIDGKSIAK
+75 DIILEVNNEKPSTNEPKKSILSDVRSLSIERNGEIITTDT
-88 KREPAEDIL
+88 RETI
-97 SWSYSVTVKRGTE
+97 
-110 VIDINTKETF
+110 I
-120 LSYDIFFVFLI
+120 SYDILFTVLI
-131 PVIFYLLCLF
+131 PVVFYLLCMLCVF
-141 CIFFILNSSKSK
+141 LILKSNKTKKQTSS
-153 KLFSSTFLLIA
+153 FLLIL
-164 FLLNVSIA
+164 FLLVISIA
-172 YLSAGGV
+172 YVSIGGV
-179 SRGDVFSRYVN
+179 SRGDKFSRYLN
-190 LLTFLSVPVSY
+190 LLTFLSIPASY
-201 LHFVYQYFKEKG
+201 YHFILQYFKEVGEK
-213 KQFFNNK
+213 FFSNK
-220 VFLLYLL
+220 MLLLYIL
-227 PLINIFIEYFWGED
+227 PILNIVIEILYDLFGILEEP
-241 KLSIEVLST
+241 IT
-250 INLSSFFIGVTIVF
+250 YINLFSFFIGIALVYAVIIYGLIKYKHNEQIYFLKMLMLGNFFGVFPFVVF
-264 FVILYGL
+264 FVIP
-271 NKYKFSEQA
+271 
-280 YFLKILMLTN
+280 IL
-290 FIAIIPFV
+290 
-298 GFYVLPSLILGDYIF
+298 LIGDYIY
-313 QSVFVAPFLLLI
+313 SAAVVAPCILII

-330 YQFMANKIYNIE
+330 YQFISNKIYDVE
-342 FILGRLRYYGLLAII
+342 FLVGRLKYYGLLAII
-357 PTVIVVCI
+357 PTII
-365 VTFTQYQTGGYNTV
+365 LISSIKLMKYQTGDYYDL
-379 RLAIYIYLVMLGVF
+379 RLAVYIYLLMLGVF
-393 YLKEML
+393 YLKEIL
-399 DFRFRLKRF
+399 DYRFRLKRF

-421 TQTIRTFTSLN
+421 TQTIRSFTSLN

-444 VLTVSQA
+444 VLVVSQA
-451 HVLGV
+451 HVLRV
-456 KSDGTI
+456 KNNGSI
-462 SLLEGGTEEYPWIP
+462 SLLEGETEEYPWIP
-476 YEQEVTKVISDIGKI
+476 YEKEVAKVITEIGKI

-554 LEHVKKEGPNPA
+554 LENVKQEGPNPA

-595 ISLKHQSEMFLADF
+595 ISLKHQGEMFLADF

-656 ALSKLAAQHQESS
+656 ALSKLAAQHRESS
-669 SIDKIRLNTER
+669 AIEKIRLNTEK
-680 FSKVL
+680 FTKVL

-704 AKHSKAKEVLI
+704 VKHSKATEVLI

-726 HYEDDGIGFDPDKLY
+726 HYEDNGIGVDQDKLY

-758 LNGSLDIQ
+758 LNGNLDIQ

-772 FRVAI
+772 FRVVI

>member
-1 MESKQIG
+1 MKF
-8 SLELKSSLKFISIV
+8 SLKIISVI
-22 LVLLSFIYS
+22 LVCLSFIYS
-31 IYICYLCFNNAFE
+31 CYVVYICYNNLFV
-44 GAKLKYNSHNQ
+44 GAYLKYNSDNQ
-55 LVVIEVEEHSLA
+55 LVVDYIQEDSLA
-67 EYAGLRKR
+67 DYTGLKAGDIILEVNNKKPSKDQPKNSILANVSSLSIERNGQIITTDTR
-75 DILLEIDGKSIAK
+75 DTII
-88 KREPAEDIL
+88 
-97 SWSYSVTVKRGTE
+97 
-110 VIDINTKETF
+110 
-120 LSYDIFFVFLI
+120 SYDILFTVLI
-131 PVIFYLLCLF
+131 PIVFYLLCLL
-141 CIFFILNSSKSK
+141 CVILILKSK
-153 KLFSSTFLLIA
+153 KKQTSSFLLIL
-164 FLLNVSIA
+164 FLLTVSIA
-172 YLSAGGV
+172 YVSAGGV
-179 SRGDVFSRYVN
+179 SRGNVFSRYVN
-190 LLTFLSVPVSY
+190 LLTFISIPISY
-201 LHFVYQYFKEKG
+201 LHFIYQYFKEIGRKLCS
-213 KQFFNNK
+213 NK
-220 VFLLYLL
+220 VFFFYLL
-227 PLINIFIEYFWGED
+227 PVLNLVLEIFSGTFE
-241 KLSIEVLST
+241 KLNGPIPY
-250 INLSSFFIGVTIVF
+250 INLYSFFMGLVLVISVF
-264 FVILYGL
+264 VYGMVKHK
-271 NKYKFSEQA
+271 NTEQT
-280 YFLKILMLTN
+280 YFLKMLMLGN
-290 FIAIIPFV
+290 FFAVFPFIA
-298 GFYVLPSLILGDYIF
+298 FYVIPVLVIDDFIYSAA
-313 QSVFVAPFLLLI
+313 VVAPFLLII
-325 PFSLV
+325 PFTLV
-330 YQFMANKIYNIE
+330 YLFISNKMYDVE
-342 FILGRLRYYGLLAII
+342 FLIGRLKYYGLLAII
-357 PTVIVVCI
+357 PTIIMVS
-365 VTFTQYQTGGYNTV
+365 TV
-379 RLAIYIYLVMLGVF
+379 KLMKFQEGDYYDARLAIYVYLIILGVF
-393 YLKEML
+393 YLKEIL
-399 DFRFRLKRF
+399 DYRFRLKRF
-408 SEKFNYQDSIFKF
+408 SEKYNYQDSIFKF
-421 TQTIRTFTSLN
+421 TQTIRTHSSLN

-444 VLTVSQA
+444 VLIVSQA
-451 HVLGV
+451 HVLKV

-462 SLLEGGTEEYPWIP
+462 SLLEGDTEEYPWIP
-476 YEQEVTKVISDIGKI
+476 YEQEVTKVITDIGKI

-704 AKHSKAKEVLI
+704 VKHSKANEVLI

>member
-1 MESKQIG
+1 MKF
-8 SLELKSSLKFISIV
+8 SLKFV
-22 LVLLSFIYS
+22 TGLLILTSFIYS
-31 IYICYLCFNNAFE
+31 IYVSYLFFNNLFVGTE
-44 GAKLKYNSHNQ
+44 LKYNSKQQ
-55 LVVIEVEEHSLA
+55 LEVIEVTMDSPADYSGLKKGDIIYRINDEKITEKNRPDEDEALFHVYSLTILRDN
-67 EYAGLRKR
+67 EY
-75 DILLEIDGKSIAK
+75 
-88 KREPAEDIL
+88 
-97 SWSYSVTVKRGTE
+97 
-110 VIDINTKETF
+110 IDIMTKDYF
-120 LSYDIFFVFLI
+120 ISYDILFVYLI
-131 PVIFYLLCLF
+131 PMIFYLLCLL
-141 CIFFILNSSKSK
+141 CIYMILKASKSK
-153 KLFSSTFLLIA
+153 KVMSSFLLIV
-164 FLLNVSIA
+164 FLLDISIA
-172 YLSAGGV
+172 YMSAGGV
-179 SRGDVFSRYVN
+179 LRGDVLSRYIN
-190 LLTFLSVPVSY
+190 LLTFISVPVCY
-201 LHFVYQYFKEKG
+201 LHFIHEYFKETG
-213 KQFFNNK
+213 KRFFNNK
-220 VFLLYLL
+220 VFILYLL
-227 PLINIFIEYFWGED
+227 PIINIIIELFSD
-241 KLSIEVLST
+241 HLDLIRDSLAM
-250 INLSSFFIGVTIVF
+250 INLFSFMIGIVITIA
-264 FVILYGL
+264 VIIRSLIKH
-271 NKYKFSEQA
+271 KYSEQA
-280 YFLKILMLTN
+280 YFLKMLMLTN
-290 FIAIIPFV
+290 YLAILPFLTL
-298 GFYVLPSLILGDYIF
+298 YVLPTFIIGDYIY
-313 QSVFVAPFLLLI
+313 SAPLVAPCLLLI

-330 YQFMANKIYNIE
+330 YQFISNKIYDVE
-342 FILGRLRYYGLLAII
+342 FLVGRLKYYGLLALI
-357 PTVIVVCI
+357 PTIVVVCTI
-365 VTFTQYQTGGYNTV
+365 ILMKYQAGDYYTA

-393 YLKEML
+393 YLKEIL
-399 DFRFRLKRF
+399 DYRFRLKRF
-408 SEKFNYQDSIFKF
+408 SEKYNYQDSIFKF
-421 TQTIRTFTSLN
+421 TQTIRTHSSLN

-444 VLTVSQA
+444 VLIVSQA
-451 HVLGV
+451 HVLKV

-462 SLLEGGTEEYPWIP
+462 SLLERDTEEYPWIP
-476 YEQEVTKVISDIGKI
+476 YEQEVTKVITDIGKI

-704 AKHSKAKEVLI
+704 AKHSKAHEVLI

-726 HYEDDGIGFDPDKLY
+726 HYEDDGIGGDPDKLY

>member
-1 MESKQIG
+1 MKF
-8 SLELKSSLKFISIV
+8 SLKVISVI
-22 LVLLSFIYS
+22 LVCLSFIYS
-31 IYICYLCFNNAFE
+31 CYVVYICYNNLFV
-44 GAKLKYNSHNQ
+44 GAYLKYDSDNQ
-55 LVVIEVEEHSLA
+55 LVVDYVEEDSLA
-67 EYAGLRKR
+67 DYTGLKAGDIILEVNHEKPRK
-75 DILLEIDGKSIAK
+75 DVPKNS
-88 KREPAEDIL
+88 IL
-97 SWSYSVTVKRGTE
+97 SNVSSLSIERNGQIITTDTRDT
-110 VIDINTKETF
+110 II
-120 LSYDIFFVFLI
+120 SYDILFTVLI
-131 PVIFYLLCLF
+131 PIVFYLLCLF
-141 CIFFILNSSKSK
+141 CIILILKSK
-153 KLFSSTFLLIA
+153 KTKKQTSSFLLIL
-164 FLLNVSIA
+164 FLLTVSIA
-172 YLSAGGV
+172 YVSVGGT
-179 SRGDVFSRYVN
+179 SRGNVFSRYVN
-190 LLTFLSVPVSY
+190 LLTFISIPINY
-201 LHFVYQYFKEKG
+201 LHFIYQYFKEIG
-213 KQFFNNK
+213 KKLCSNK
-220 VFLLYLL
+220 VFFFYLL
-227 PLINIFIEYFWGED
+227 PVFNLVLEILSNTFE
-241 KLSIEVLST
+241 KLEEPIPY
-250 INLSSFFIGVTIVF
+250 INLYSFFIGLVLVIFVF
-264 FVILYGL
+264 VYGL
-271 NKYKFSEQA
+271 VKYKNTEQT
-280 YFLKILMLTN
+280 YFLKMLMLGN
-290 FIAIIPFV
+290 FFAIFPFIA
-298 GFYVLPSLILGDYIF
+298 FYLVPVLVIDDFIYSAA
-313 QSVFVAPFLLLI
+313 VVAPFLLII
-325 PFSLV
+325 PFTLV
-330 YQFMANKIYNIE
+330 YQFISNKIYDVE
-342 FILGRLRYYGLLAII
+342 FLIGRLKYYGLLAII
-357 PTVIVVCI
+357 PTII
-365 VTFTQYQTGGYNTV
+365 MISTV
-379 RLAIYIYLVMLGVF
+379 KLMKFQEGDYYDARLAIYVYLVILGVF
-393 YLKEML
+393 YLKEIL
-399 DFRFRLKRF
+399 DYRFRLKRF
-408 SEKFNYQDSIFKF
+408 SEKYNYQDSIFKF
-421 TQTIRTFTSLN
+421 TQTIRTHSSLN

-444 VLTVSQA
+444 VLIVSQA
-451 HVLGV
+451 HVLKV

-462 SLLEGGTEEYPWIP
+462 SLLEGDTEEYPWIP
-476 YEQEVTKVISDIGKI
+476 YEQEVTKVITDIGKI
-491 VEVDRGFLIKI
+491 VEVDRGFLVKI

-595 ISLKHQSEMFLADF
+595 ISLKHQSEMFLANF

-704 AKHSKAKEVLI
+704 VKHSKAKEVLI

-726 HYEDDGIGFDPDKLY
+726 HYEDDGIGVDPDNLY